1 MLGNEIN
8 KKKIGSAIDHI
19 LDSEKLECVRSTGD
33 LGIPMNNDVSWR
45 TRIIELTAKA
55 NRTLGLMKRM
65 CKDLKDESIWKHLY
79 ITLVRS

>member
-8 KKKIGSAIDHI
+8 KKKIGSAIDHK

-33 LGIPMNNDVSWR
+33 LGITMNNDVSWE
-45 TRIIELTAKA
+45 THIIELTAKA

-65 CKDLKDESIWKHLY
+65 
-79 ITLVRS
+79 